1 LLTLF
6 PSCQP
11 DLAHLLSE
19 LPPLLHRL
27 YSISNAPQTHANT
40 VHIALSLVEYAAP
53 PPTSQVR
60 RGLCTAWL
68 HDLCRTAGVLADTR
82 VSMVAPNIVGYE
94 RDSTGSV
101 CIAAFIKKSQ
111 HFRVPEDNSKPLVMV
126 GPGTGVAP
134 FLGFLQ
140 HRQAQLLAIKAGG
153 AALGSWRGLDLAEV
167 DASEEEGAVEDDD
180 DDDGFS
186 RVAPRRLPVASVAPA
201 CAPSIPK
208 MAECVLFAGGRTRTT
223 DFLYQEEFTR
233 LQVFF
238 KKIDLSSNS
247 FCARDYVYISLPRW
261 SGMRRIER
269 LVPCLVTG
277 TNREDLRA
285 ASSSRTRRARGR
297 SDFARWGL
305 LFCLRVRHALSPYIR
320 LTFL

>member
-1 LLTLF
+1 LLFWSSRQGSDAYQTNVVEARPNLLELLTLF

-11 DLAHLLSE
+11 DMAHLLSE

-40 VHIALSLVEYAAP
+40 VHIALSLVEYEAP
-53 PPTSQVR
+53 SSTRQAR

-82 VSMVAPNIVGYE
+82 VSTVAPNIVGYE

-101 CIAAFIKKSQ
+101 CVAAFIKKSQ

-140 HRQAQLLAIKAGG
+140 HRQAQLPAINAGG

-167 DASEEEGAVEDDD
+167 EANEDDVD
-180 DDDGFS
+180 DDGGFS
-186 RVAPRRLPVASVAPA
+186 RVAPRRRLPAASVAPA
-201 CAPSIPK
+201 CVPSIPK
-208 MAECVLFAGGRTRTT
+208 MAECILFAGGRTRST

-233 LQVFF
+233 LQVKF
-238 KKIDLSSNS
+238 
-247 FCARDYVYISLPRW
+247 LPK
-261 SGMRRIER
+261 
-269 LVPCLVTG
+269 
-277 TNREDLRA
+277 ND
-285 ASSSRTRRARGR
+285 
-297 SDFARWGL
+297 
-305 LFCLRVRHALSPYIR
+305 
-320 LTFL
+320 